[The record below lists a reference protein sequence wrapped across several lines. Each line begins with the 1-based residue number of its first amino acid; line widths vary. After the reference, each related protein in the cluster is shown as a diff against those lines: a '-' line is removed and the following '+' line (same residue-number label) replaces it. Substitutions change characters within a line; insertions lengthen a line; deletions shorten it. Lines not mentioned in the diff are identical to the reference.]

1 MRLREV
7 FEDNTV
13 DPIVDIKNLLMYIKL
28 RGIKEVPT
36 QTVISQLADDG
47 VSIDFNTLYDY
58 IKDFPIIDDVS
69 QELIKFSGQKDLE
82 VDGELPDKDID
93 MDKENVKS
101 MASSA
106 LNKRKRK

>member
-69 QELIKFSGQKDLE
+69 KVTD
-82 VDGELPDKDID
+82 
-93 MDKENVKS
+93 
-101 MASSA
+101 
-106 LNKRKRK
+106 